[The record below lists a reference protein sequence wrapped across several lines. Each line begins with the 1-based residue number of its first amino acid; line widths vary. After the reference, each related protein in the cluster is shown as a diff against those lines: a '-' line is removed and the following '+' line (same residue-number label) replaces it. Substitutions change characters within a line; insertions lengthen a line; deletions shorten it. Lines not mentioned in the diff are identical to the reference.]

1 MRKKIELVILLILI
15 TGLVIL
21 NKNLEEQVTSE
32 EISVEE
38 NTVVIDAGHGGC
50 RLCKMHFFM
59 GKFA

>member
-1 MRKKIELVILLILI
+1 MQKKIELVILLILI

-50 RLCKMHFFM
+50 Q
-59 GKFA
+59 